1 MSKIAV
7 MGYGT
12 VGSGVVEVLDM
23 NKDLIASNAGEEVE
37 VKYILDLREFP
48 GDPFEDKIVHDVDL
62 IMEDPEVSV
71 VVETMGGTGAAYT
84 FVKRALENGKSVC
97 TSNKNLIAAFGSEL
111 LAIAREKNVRLLF
124 EAAVG
129 GGIPI
134 IRSVNEALT
143 ADKIDCVTGILN
155 GTCNYILTKMAR
167 EGAEFDAALK
177 EAQENGFAE
186 ADPASDIEGHD
197 SCRKIAI
204 MASLIS
210 GKNVDFENIHTEGI
224 DKITAEDF
232 KYADSLGMKIK
243 LFSECI
249 YEDGKLK
256 AITAPFIIDRDHPLY
271 GIDGVINAVCVH
283 GNAVGDLVFQGA
295 GAGKLPTAS
304 AVTADIVDAVKNKEA
319 SHKLLWDAT
328 QLKPEDAKKYS
339 YRYFI
344 RVNEADKE
352 KAADIFKDCEFVKAA
367 GVDSEIGAF
376 TSEMTQEE
384 FETAASSLELIS
396 FIRLSDTK

>member
-1 MSKIAV
+1 
-7 MGYGT
+7 
-12 VGSGVVEVLDM
+12 
-23 NKDLIASNAGEEVE
+23 
-37 VKYILDLREFP
+37 
-48 GDPFEDKIVHDVDL
+48 
-62 IMEDPEVSV
+62 
-71 VVETMGGTGAAYT
+71 
-84 FVKRALENGKSVC
+84 
-97 TSNKNLIAAFGSEL
+97 
-111 LAIAREKNVRLLF
+111 
-124 EAAVG
+124 
-129 GGIPI
+129 
-134 IRSVNEALT
+134 
-143 ADKIDCVTGILN
+143 
-155 GTCNYILTKMAR
+155 
-167 EGAEFDAALK
+167 
-177 EAQENGFAE
+177 
-186 ADPASDIEGHD
+186 
-197 SCRKIAI
+197 
-204 MASLIS
+204 
-210 GKNVDFENIHTEGI
+210 
-224 DKITAEDF
+224 
-232 KYADSLGMKIK
+232 MKIK